1 MSTLKGKVA
10 VITGGNSGIG
20 LVTAKRFVEEGADV
34 VITGRRKI
42 ELDEAARC
50 IGRNITAVQGDV
62 SRLEDLDHLYAT
74 VREKHGHL
82 DILFANAG
90 IGRAAPLGSI
100 TEDHFDQEFGINVK
114 GLLFTVQK
122 ALPLFRDGGSIILNA
137 SIAGQKG
144 IGGFSVYNA
153 SKAAV
158 RSFARSWTSD
168 LKDRKIRVNA
178 ISPGPIETPI
188 FGKMGLTKEE
198 AAQFGNYVTSQV
210 PMGRIGSSEE
220 VAAAAVFLASDD
232 SSYITGIDLCVDG
245 GLAQV

>member
-1 MSTLKGKVA
+1 M
-10 VITGGNSGIG
+10 
-20 LVTAKRFVEEGADV
+20 
-34 VITGRRKI
+34 
-42 ELDEAARC
+42 
-50 IGRNITAVQGDV
+50 
-62 SRLEDLDHLYAT
+62 
-74 VREKHGHL
+74 
-82 DILFANAG
+82 
-90 IGRAAPLGSI
+90 
-100 TEDHFDQEFGINVK
+100 
-114 GLLFTVQK
+114 
-122 ALPLFRDGGSIILNA
+122 
-137 SIAGQKG
+137 
-144 IGGFSVYNA
+144 
-153 SKAAV
+153 